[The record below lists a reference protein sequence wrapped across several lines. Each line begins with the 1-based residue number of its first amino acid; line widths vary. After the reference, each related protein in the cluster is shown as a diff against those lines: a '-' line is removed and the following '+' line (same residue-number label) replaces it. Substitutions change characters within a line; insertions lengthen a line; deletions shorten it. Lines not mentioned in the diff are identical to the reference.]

1 MEIKTNRSREIQND
15 RVVPPPDK
23 ARRRKKSINN
33 SSNGHIASRHFFS
46 AVKTLGKLCAFLLLV
61 FSMFSIFVYAYT
73 SEKFSLRDI
82 RFYEC
87 KQLDPKQLEEIIR
100 RDFPAN
106 MLHIDLRLLK
116 KRLEEETWIRQVE
129 IRRVFPSL
137 LAIYVQERI
146 PSVILEMHGELMVA
160 DSDGRIL
167 DRYDPKFG
175 KLDVPVF
182 RGVMGED
189 MEGYRLN
196 QEENAARIRNA
207 VSMLSEIESELP
219 QDARKISEVDISDR
233 NNVKIMLVNDTAEVY
248 LGGKDYLKRF
258 RTLMDYMGKYQELK
272 SKNNDIASIDLRFDG
287 QIVYRQRGASP
298 SIQR

>member
-1 MEIKTNRSREIQND
+1 MEIKTNRSREVQND

-23 ARRRKKSINN
+23 ARRRKKSIKN
-33 SSNGHIASRHFFS
+33 SSNGHIAGRRFFS
-46 AVKTLGKLCAFLLLV
+46 AIKTVGKFCAFLLLV
-61 FSMFSIFVYAYT
+61 CFMLSIFVYAYT
-73 SEKFSLRDI
+73 SDKFSIRDI
-82 RFYEC
+82 QFYGC
-87 KQLDPKQLEEIIR
+87 KELDPKQLEEIIH
-100 RDFPAN
+100 RDFSSN
-106 MLHIDLRLLK
+106 LLHIDLRLLR

-129 IRRVFPSL
+129 IRRVLPSL
-137 LAIYVQERI
+137 LAVYVHERV

-160 DSDGRIL
+160 DSDGRML

-207 VSMLSEIESELP
+207 VTMLSEIESELP
-219 QDARKISEVDISDR
+219 QDVQKISEVDISDR

-287 QIVYRQRGASP
+287 QIVYRQRGTSP
-298 SIQR
+298 SVQR